1 MCRNVEDH
9 IRKTCSDLVY
19 DVVMVGSG
27 RLHPCLVVESVAKGL
42 ADADRQ
48 RISREIVTRT
58 ADFRTRLFP
67 HERIEDAKRVLVVEQ
82 GTLPRT
88 KVSRCLVC
96 VLQELFLTLLCRM

>member
-1 MCRNVEDH
+1 
-9 IRKTCSDLVY
+9 
-19 DVVMVGSG
+19 MVGTG

-48 RISREIVTRT
+48 RISQEIISRT

-88 KVSRCLVC
+88 KVSGRLVC
-96 VLQELFLTLLCRM
+96 NRRELLLTLWTDVV